1 MVSIPAPG
9 PAPAPLFKIGDT
21 IEGRFTEDDVWYP
34 ARIDRVTPEGK
45 VSVTYT
51 EYGNTEDLPLDRV
64 RLKTAVPAHPAPVTI
79 AVAAPVP
86 VPVPAPAPAPAPV
99 AAVPS
104 SKWKQGQVVEARF
117 SEDGIWYPASIA
129 EVTADGHYLVVY
141 TEYGNSEILAE
152 SAVRAPPGEHFQ
164 PIPNS
169 LPPFQQQR
177 QQQPQPQQEP
187 IAKKSVNPPPGFQN
201 RDQAWGGAPRVAEPP
216 LTAAPPFWNR
226 GPQQLQYP
234 MQPQYPIQQPQFL
247 PNQFFQHPPQQP
259 HQQPQQQPQQPQW
272 GGKTQGRW

>member
-1 MVSIPAPG
+1 VGSIPAPG

-34 ARIDRVTPEGK
+34 ARIDRVTPKGK

-51 EYGNTEDLPLDRV
+51 EYGNT
-64 RLKTAVPAHPAPVTI
+64 
-79 AVAAPVP
+79 
-86 VPVPAPAPAPAPV
+86 VPVPAPVPVPV